1 VSASAARRVPRGAGR
16 EALCRALVHVVA
28 RDGLEGVTFRSVAR
42 EAGVTH
48 GLASYH
54 FGTREA
60 MIHEGLAWAAQHAID
75 DSRIAHDAESLD
87 DFAADLPALIRD
99 RPEEAIFQFRLAIEA
114 LRRPELL
121 DDVRV
126 SYDEYVEAV
135 GQTLERFGLGRDP
148 ALARVVFAALDGLN
162 LQQLMYGDAARAEQA
177 LAALRR
183 LLVAYRPE

>member
-1 VSASAARRVPRGAGR
+1 
-16 EALCRALVHVVA
+16 VA
-28 RDGLEGVTFRSVAR
+28 RDGLDGVTFRAVAR

-87 DFAADLPALIRD
+87 DFAADLPALIDD
-99 RPEEAIFQFRLAIEA
+99 RPEEAIFQFRLAVEA

-126 SYDEYVEAV
+126 SYDKYVDAIA
-135 GQTLERFGLGRDP
+135 QTLERFGLGGDP

-162 LQQLMYGDAARAEQA
+162 LQQLMYGDVARAEEA

-183 LLVAYRPE
+183 LLEASRR

>member
-1 VSASAARRVPRGAGR
+1 MTASAARRVPRGAGR
-16 EALCRALVHVVA
+16 EALCRALVRVVA
-28 RDGLEGVTFRSVAR
+28 RDGLDGVTFRSVAR

-54 FGTREA
+54 FGTRET
-60 MIHEGLAWAAQHAID
+60 MIHEGLAWAARNAID
-75 DSRIAHDAESLD
+75 DSRIAHDAERLD

-99 RPEEAIFQFRLAIEA
+99 RPEEAIFQFRLAVEA

-121 DDVRV
+121 DDVLR

-135 GQTLERFGLGRDP
+135 RQTLERFGLGGEV

-162 LQQLMYGDAARAEQA
+162 LQQLMYDDEERAREA
-177 LAALRR
+177 LAMLRR
-183 LLVAYRPE
+183 LLEAFRR

>member
-1 VSASAARRVPRGAGR
+1 VTASAAKHVPRGAGR
-16 EALCRALVHVVA
+16 EALCRALVRLVA
-28 RDGLEGVTFRSVAR
+28 RDGLDGVTFRSVAR

-60 MIHEGLAWAAQHAID
+60 MIHEGLTWAAQHAID
-75 DSRIAHDAESLD
+75 DSRIAHDADSLEH
-87 DFAADLPALIRD
+87 FAADLPALIRD

-135 GQTLERFGLGRDP
+135 RQTLERLGLGGDP

-162 LQQLMYGDAARAEQA
+162 LQQLMYGDEQRAQEA
-177 LAALRR
+177 LEMLRR
-183 LLVAYRPE
+183 LLGAFRG